1 MCRRSVNQPLQTL
14 IASSTRRCGAGAP
27 TSKPGVS
34 SVAFSDLAKYTL
46 DRFLRWAPR
55 KHRRITLKTVRRRYC
70 NGGW

>member
-1 MCRRSVNQPLQTL
+1 VPAQRQPAAPDPDRQLNPALRGWCAYFQ
-14 IASSTRRCGAGAP
+14 TRR
-27 TSKPGVS
+27 VL
-34 SVAFSDLAKYTL
+34 VAFSDLAKYTL